1 MKKNWF
7 YLTLMILMLAF
18 VACSEEKEYVE
29 PQLEVT
35 PHNIAGEWML
45 KSFGDGQSVAEG
57 CYLYD
62 TRSSIVQL
70 PKDKIAVISGLKEY
84 IVVDT
89 EDVLMIC
96 PRSEEQ
102 SIKKFIDEV
111 KFHNG
116 EKHI

>member
-1 MKKNWF
+1 MAKRVVRSNGKKNGTVPHVQF
-7 YLTLMILMLAF
+7 APLIIDGSRVKLRSR
-18 VACSEEKEYVE
+18 VA
-29 PQLEVT
+29 
-35 PHNIAGEWML
+35 
-45 KSFGDGQSVAEG
+45 GQ
-57 CYLYD
+57 
-62 TRSSIVQL
+62 IVQL